1 MRHIF
6 AMNKDSLCF
15 STSIYLRIV
24 QRLDTINILAT
35 FLKANENDYLLINED
50 GIIDGLGLNFRKIL
64 GSQIAKIPFST
75 ICDDT
80 ELLYSDAKNI
90 N

>member
-64 GSQIAKIPFST
+64 GNQIAKIPFST